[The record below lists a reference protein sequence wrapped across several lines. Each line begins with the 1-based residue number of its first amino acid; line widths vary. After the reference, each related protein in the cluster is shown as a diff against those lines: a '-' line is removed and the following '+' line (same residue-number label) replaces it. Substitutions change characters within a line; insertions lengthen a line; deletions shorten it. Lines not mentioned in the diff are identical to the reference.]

1 MFNSLSDSDCSHSD
15 SNHDSLEA
23 WFLQLDDYLVAATTC
38 NQLLNGKKITVITKQ
53 THHFPG
59 QQRLLYC
66 FYPNVTEPLSSSS
79 KNLANII

>member
-38 NQLLNGKKITVITKQ
+38 NQLLNGEKNHCNHQANTSFSWSTEVAV
-53 THHFPG
+53 
-59 QQRLLYC
+59 LLL
-66 FYPNVTEPLSSSS
+66 P
-79 KNLANII
+79 